1 MMDQRIKFRHLQ
13 TFLEVAR
20 QRSVGK
26 AADALAITQPAVT
39 RTMRELE
46 DILGVSLLEKDG
58 RGIRVSHF
66 GEVFLK
72 HAGESLAA
80 VQRGMDSLAQAL
92 KSEGPPVRIGTLPT
106 ASATIMPDAVAEFLA
121 IGTGSQVTIVSGE
134 NRVLLNSLRLG
145 ELDLVV
151 GRLAAPEYM
160 TGLSFEPLYS
170 EEVAIIVSPNHPL
183 LARRNFTL
191 GALANYTVLMPTKNS
206 VIRPFVD
213 RLLLTNG
220 IPDLPNTVETVSD
233 SFGRAFV
240 TRHDAIWFISRGV
253 VADELQSGRLA
264 ELEIDMGETRGAVGL
279 TTPAAVEPSAALAL
293 MKQTIRNHV
302 AARTALI

>member
-1 MMDQRIKFRHLQ
+1 MDQRIKFRHLQ

-20 QRSVGK
+20 QRGVGK

-58 RGIRVSHF
+58 RGVRVSHF

-80 VQRGMDSLAQAL
+80 VQRGVDSLAQAM
-92 KSEGPPVRIGTLPT
+92 KSEGPPIRIGTLPT
-106 ASATIMPDAVAEFLA
+106 ASATIMPDAVADFLK
-121 IGTGSQVTIVSGE
+121 IGTGSRVTIVSGE

-151 GRLAAPEYM
+151 GRLAAPEHM
-160 TGLSFEPLYS
+160 TGLGFEPLYS
-170 EEVAIIVSPNHPL
+170 EEVSIIVSPRHPL

-191 GALANYTVLMPTKNS
+191 GALANYTVLMPTRSS

-213 RLLLTNG
+213 RLLLSNG
-220 IPDLPNTVETVSD
+220 IPDLPNIVETVSD

-240 TRHDAIWFISRGV
+240 TRHNAIWFISRGV
-253 VADELQSGRLA
+253 VADDLQSGRLA

-279 TTPAAVEPSAALAL
+279 TTPSAVEPSAALSL

>member
-1 MMDQRIKFRHLQ
+1 MDQRIKFRHLQ

-39 RTMRELE
+39 RTIRELE
-46 DILGVSLLEKDG
+46 EVLGVALFEKEG
-58 RGIRVSHF
+58 RGIRISHF

-80 VQRGMDSLAQAL
+80 VQRGVDSLAQARA
-92 KSEGPPVRIGTLPT
+92 SGGPPLRIGTLPT
-106 ASATIMPDAVAEFLA
+106 TSATFMPDALADFLA
-121 IGTGSQVTIVSGE
+121 IGTGTHVTIVSGE
-134 NRVLLNSLRLG
+134 NRFLLDSLRLG

-151 GRLAAPEYM
+151 GRLAAPERM
-160 TGLSFEPLYS
+160 TGLIFEPLFS
-170 EEVAIIVSPNHPL
+170 EEVAIIVSPDHPL
-183 LARRNFTL
+183 AVRRNFTL
-191 GALANYTVLMPTKNS
+191 GALANYTVLMPTAGS

-220 IPDLPNTVETVSD
+220 IPELPNTVETVSD

-240 TRHDAIWFISRGV
+240 SRHRGVWFISRGV
-253 VADELQSGRLA
+253 VADDLSSGRLV

-279 TTPAAVEPSAALAL
+279 TTPAGVEPSAALTL

-302 AARTALI
+302 EARNGRF

>member
-1 MMDQRIKFRHLQ
+1 MDQRIKFRHLQ

-58 RGIRVSHF
+58 RGIRISHF
-66 GEVFLK
+66 GEIFLK

-92 KSEGPPVRIGTLPT
+92 KSEGPPIRIGTLPT

-160 TGLSFEPLYS
+160 TGLTFEPLYS

-191 GALANYTVLMPTKNS
+191 GALANFTVLMPTRSS

-240 TRHDAIWFISRGV
+240 TRHNAIWFISRGV

>member
-1 MMDQRIKFRHLQ
+1 MDQRIKFRHLQ

-58 RGIRVSHF
+58 RGIRISHF
-66 GEVFLK
+66 GEIFLK

-92 KSEGPPVRIGTLPT
+92 KSEGPPIRIGTLPT

-160 TGLSFEPLYS
+160 TGLTFEPLYS

-191 GALANYTVLMPTKNS
+191 GALANFTVLMPTKSS

-240 TRHDAIWFISRGV
+240 TRHNAIWFISRGV

>member
-1 MMDQRIKFRHLQ
+1 MDQRIKFRHLQ

-66 GEVFLK
+66 GEIFLK

-92 KSEGPPVRIGTLPT
+92 KSEGPPIRIGTLPT

-160 TGLSFEPLYS
+160 TGLTFEPLYS

-191 GALANYTVLMPTKNS
+191 GALANFTVLMPTRSS

-240 TRHDAIWFISRGV
+240 TRHNAIWFISRGV

-279 TTPAAVEPSAALAL
+279 TSPAAVEPSAALAL

>member
-1 MMDQRIKFRHLQ
+1 M
-13 TFLEVAR
+13 
-20 QRSVGK
+20 GK

-46 DILGVSLLEKDG
+46 DILGVALLEKDG

-151 GRLAAPEYM
+151 GRLAAPEHM

-220 IPDLPNTVETVSD
+220 IPELPNTVETVSD

-240 TRHDAIWFISRGV
+240 TRHNAIWFISRGV
-253 VADELQSGRLA
+253 VADELQSGRSA

>member
-1 MMDQRIKFRHLQ
+1 MDQRIKFRHLQ

-46 DILGVSLLEKDG
+46 DILGVSLLEKEG

-160 TGLSFEPLYS
+160 TGLTFEPLYS

-240 TRHDAIWFISRGV
+240 TRHNAIWFISRGV

>member
-46 DILGVSLLEKDG
+46 DILGVALLEKDG

-151 GRLAAPEYM
+151 GRLAAPEHM

-220 IPDLPNTVETVSD
+220 IPELPNTVETVSD

-240 TRHDAIWFISRGV
+240 TRHNAIWFISRGV
-253 VADELQSGRLA
+253 VADELQSGRSA

>member
-1 MMDQRIKFRHLQ
+1 MDQRIKFRHLQ

-80 VQRGMDSLAQAL
+80 VQRGVDSLAQAL
-92 KSEGPPVRIGTLPT
+92 KSEGPPIRIGTLPT
-106 ASATIMPDAVAEFLA
+106 ASATIMPDAVADFLA

-134 NRVLLNSLRLG
+134 NRVLLDSLRLG

-151 GRLAAPEYM
+151 GRLAAPERM
-160 TGLSFEPLYS
+160 TGLTFEPLYS
-170 EEVAIIVSPNHPL
+170 EEVAIIVSPQHPL

-191 GALANYTVLMPTKNS
+191 GALANFTVLMPTRGS

-220 IPDLPNTVETVSD
+220 IPDLPNIVETVSD

-240 TRHDAIWFISRGV
+240 TRHNAIWFISRGV

-264 ELEIDMGETRGAVGL
+264 ELQIDMGETRGAVGL

-293 MKQTIRNHV
+293 MNQTIRNHV

>member
-58 RGIRVSHF
+58 RGIRISHF

-240 TRHDAIWFISRGV
+240 TRHNAIWFISRGV
-253 VADELQSGRLA
+253 VADELQNGRLA

>member
-1 MMDQRIKFRHLQ
+1 MDQRIKFRHLQ

-46 DILGVSLLEKDG
+46 EILGVALLEKEG
-58 RGIRVSHF
+58 RGIRVSHL

-72 HAGESLAA
+72 HAAESLAS
-80 VQRGMDSLAQAL
+80 VQRGMDSLAQAM
-92 KSEGPPVRIGTLPT
+92 KSEGPPISIGTLPT
-106 ASATIMPDAVAEFLA
+106 ASATFMPDAVAEFLA
-121 IGTGSQVTIVSGE
+121 SGTGSQVKIATGE
-134 NRVLLNSLRLG
+134 NRVLLDSLRLG

-151 GRLAAPEYM
+151 GRLAAPERM
-160 TGLSFEPLYS
+160 AGLFFEPLYS
-170 EEVAIIVSPNHPL
+170 EEVAIIVSPGHPL

-191 GALANYTVLMPTKNS
+191 GALANYTVLMPNKGS
-206 VIRPFVD
+206 VIRPYVD

-220 IPDLPNTVETVSD
+220 IPDLPKMLETVSA

-240 TRHDAIWFISRGV
+240 MRHNAVWFISRGV
-253 VADELQSGRLA
+253 VVDELESGRLA
-264 ELEIDMGETRGAVGL
+264 ELSIDMSETRGAVGL
-279 TTPAAVEPSAALAL
+279 TTQAGVEPSAALAL
-293 MKQTIRNHV
+293 MMQTIRNHV
-302 AARTALI
+302 AARTALF

>member
-66 GEVFLK
+66 GEIFLK

-92 KSEGPPVRIGTLPT
+92 KSEGPPIRIGTLPT

-160 TGLSFEPLYS
+160 TGLTFEPLYS

-191 GALANYTVLMPTKNS
+191 GALANFTVLMPTRSS

-240 TRHDAIWFISRGV
+240 TRHNAIWFISRGV

>member
-1 MMDQRIKFRHLQ
+1 MDQRIKFRHLQ

-80 VQRGMDSLAQAL
+80 VQRGVDSLAQAL
-92 KSEGPPVRIGTLPT
+92 KSEGPPIRIGTLPT
-106 ASATIMPDAVAEFLA
+106 ASATIMPDAVADFLA

-134 NRVLLNSLRLG
+134 NRVLLDSLRLG

-151 GRLAAPEYM
+151 GRLAAPERM
-160 TGLSFEPLYS
+160 TGLTFEPLYS
-170 EEVAIIVSPNHPL
+170 EEVAIIVSPQHPL

-191 GALANYTVLMPTKNS
+191 GALANFTVLMPTRGS

-220 IPDLPNTVETVSD
+220 IPDLPNIVETVSD

-240 TRHDAIWFISRGV
+240 TRHNAIWFISRGV

-264 ELEIDMGETRGAVGL
+264 ELQIDMGETRGAVGL

>member
-39 RTMRELE
+39 RRMRELE

-160 TGLSFEPLYS
+160 TGLTFEPLYS

-240 TRHDAIWFISRGV
+240 TRHNAIWFISRGV

>member
-58 RGIRVSHF
+58 RGIRVAHF

-160 TGLSFEPLYS
+160 TGLTFEPLYS
-170 EEVAIIVSPNHPL
+170 EEVAIIASPNHPL

-240 TRHDAIWFISRGV
+240 TRHNAIWFISRGV

>member
-1 MMDQRIKFRHLQ
+1 MDQRIKFRHLQ

-66 GEVFLK
+66 GEIFLK

-92 KSEGPPVRIGTLPT
+92 KSEGPPIRIGTLPT
-106 ASATIMPDAVAEFLA
+106 ASATIMPDAVADFLA

-160 TGLSFEPLYS
+160 TGLTFEPLYS

-191 GALANYTVLMPTKNS
+191 GALANFTVLMPTRKLGHPAL
-206 VIRPFVD
+206 R
-213 RLLLTNG
+213 R
-220 IPDLPNTVETVSD
+220 
-233 SFGRAFV
+233 
-240 TRHDAIWFISRGV
+240 
-253 VADELQSGRLA
+253 
-264 ELEIDMGETRGAVGL
+264 
-279 TTPAAVEPSAALAL
+279 PAAADQRHSGPAEHGRDRV
-293 MKQTIRNHV
+293 
-302 AARTALI
+302 

>member
-1 MMDQRIKFRHLQ
+1 MDTRIKFRHLQ

-39 RTMRELE
+39 RTIRELE
-46 DILGVSLLEKDG
+46 DILGVPLFEREG
-58 RGIRVSHF
+58 RGTRITHF

-80 VQRGMDSLAQAL
+80 VQRGMDSVALAL

-106 ASATIMPDAVAEFLA
+106 ASATFMPDAVAQFLA
-121 IGTGSQVTIVSGE
+121 SGTGSQVTIVSGE
-134 NRVLLNSLRLG
+134 NRGLLESLRLG

-151 GRLAAPEYM
+151 GRLAAPELM
-160 TGLSFEPLYS
+160 TGLFFEPLYT
-170 EEVAIIVSPNHPL
+170 EEVVLVVGSSHPL

-191 GALANYTVLMPTKNS
+191 SALSNYTVLMPTRGS

-213 RLLLTNG
+213 RLFLTNG
-220 IPDLPNTVETVSD
+220 IPELPRTIETVSD
-233 SFGRAFV
+233 SFGRAYI
-240 TRHDAIWFISRGV
+240 TRNDAVWIISRGV
-253 VADELQSGRLA
+253 VADELKSGRLA
-264 ELEIDMGETRGAVGL
+264 TLEIDMSETRGAVGL
-279 TTPAAVEPSAALAL
+279 TTQAGVDPSASLAL
-293 MKQTIRNHV
+293 MKQTIRDHV
-302 AARTALI
+302 SAREGRF

>member
-1 MMDQRIKFRHLQ
+1 MDQRIKFRHLQ

-66 GEVFLK
+66 GEIFLK

-92 KSEGPPVRIGTLPT
+92 KSEGPPIRIGTLPT

-160 TGLSFEPLYS
+160 TGLTFEPLYS

-191 GALANYTVLMPTKNS
+191 GALANFTVLMPTKSS

-240 TRHDAIWFISRGV
+240 TRHNAIWFISRGV

>member
-58 RGIRVSHF
+58 RGIRISHF

-279 TTPAAVEPSAALAL
+279 TTPAAVDPSAALAL